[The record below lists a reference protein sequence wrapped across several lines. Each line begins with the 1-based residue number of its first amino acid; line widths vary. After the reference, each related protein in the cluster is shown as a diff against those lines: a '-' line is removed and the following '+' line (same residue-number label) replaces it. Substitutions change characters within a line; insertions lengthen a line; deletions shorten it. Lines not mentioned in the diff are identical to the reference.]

1 MRLLNGLLS
10 SVSLV
15 QRRHERA
22 RLAQLASAQRAL
34 VLSFDDGPTE
44 RMTSAMLDLLSGTG
58 ACATFF
64 MVGNKALREP
74 ELVARVSQ
82 EGHEIGAHS
91 MRHGHAMKVGARRA
105 TTDYHDG
112 LAALASLGVEPRLFR
127 PPYGRVLS
135 MTRRA
140 CKRDGV
146 ELAWWTHDSG
156 DSDTPLPRL
165 EPTLTSVAS
174 AGGGVVLMHDLDRPT
189 PETRKREAYVLRATE
204 LLLRLAEDESMELM
218 TLGTLL
224 ERARGGAR
232 L

>member
-1 MRLLNGLLS
+1 MRLLNGVLG

-15 QRRHERA
+15 QRRRERMW
-22 RLAQLASAQRAL
+22 LAHHASAERAL
-34 VLSFDDGPTE
+34 VLSFDDGPTK
-44 RMTSAMLDLLSGTG
+44 RMTSAMLDLLRGTG
-58 ACATFF
+58 GCATFF

-74 ELVARVSQ
+74 ELVARVLQ

-91 MRHGHAMKVGARRA
+91 MRHEHAMKVGSRRA

-127 PPYGRVLS
+127 PPYGRVFS

-156 DSDTPLPRL
+156 DSYTPLPAL
-165 EPTLTSVAS
+165 DPIVASVAS

-189 PETRKREAYVLRATE
+189 RATKKREAYVLRATE
-204 LLLRLAEDESMELM
+204 SLLRLAENEAMELM
-218 TLGTLL
+218 TLGTLF
-224 ERARGGAR
+224 ERARSGAR
-232 L
+232 Q